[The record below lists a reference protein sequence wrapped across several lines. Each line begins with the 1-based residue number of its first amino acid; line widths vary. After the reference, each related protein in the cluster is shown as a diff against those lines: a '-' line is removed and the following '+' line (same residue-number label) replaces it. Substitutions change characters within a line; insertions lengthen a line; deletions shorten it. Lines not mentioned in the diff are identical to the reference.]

1 MSDEPIED
9 EIGKAVAALEYAAAK
24 RGLYLTVHAL
34 KRADLTAA
42 QAAASVAM
50 LVILYDR
57 LDDNLHSHFFHLK
70 YMYGTMAAS
79 SIMTS
84 AIG

>member
-34 KRADLTAA
+34 KRAREVIKWEVAGDREKALRA
-42 QAAASVAM
+42 Q
-50 LVILYDR
+50 
-57 LDDNLHSHFFHLK
+57 K
-70 YMYGTMAAS
+70 G
-79 SIMTS
+79 
-84 AIG
+84 